1 MRAMDSAREACEKY
15 LPGLAGELQGQALSV
30 LEAPGGPAIAAFRAC
45 GGPGLLI
52 PGAYGGGGASA
63 LDAVRV
69 GRALGAL
76 SPSLG
81 VAAAMHNFSVASLVA
96 LVSSPDAGG
105 LEWMLIEAIARD
117 RLLVASGFAEGRTGA
132 GILDSS
138 VTAVPAEGGG
148 YLVNGVK
155 RPCSL
160 THSMDLLT
168 AGVALPAADG
178 RGGSELGVALVP
190 AGSPGITRRPFWGS
204 PFLAGAE
211 SDEVR
216 LEDVHVPQELML
228 RPQVELGSGLDTLQT
243 VGFVWFELLV
253 TSAYTGAVARLAEAA
268 VACGR
273 GPADGR
279 AALVTGVEAAAG
291 LAENVARHIDAGPV
305 GNDELAASLTARYA
319 VQDLLVDVADR
330 AAEVLGGLAFASSP
344 DVGSLLAVSR
354 ALAFHPPSR
363 TASAQA
369 LLDHAGGAPLRV
381 R

>member
-1 MRAMDSAREACEKY
+1 MDRAREACEKY
-15 LPGLAGELQGQALSV
+15 LPGLAGELRDVPLAA
-30 LEAPGGPAIAAFRAC
+30 LEAPGGPGLAAFRRA

-52 PGAYGGGGASA
+52 PATYGGGGASA

-69 GRALGAL
+69 GRALGAV

-96 LVSSPDAGG
+96 LVASEDASG

-138 VTAVPAEGGG
+138 VTAVPVEGGF
-148 YLVNGVK
+148 LVNGVK
-155 RPCSL
+155 KPCSL

-178 RGGSELGVALVP
+178 QGGTELGVALVP
-190 AGSPGITRRPFWGS
+190 ATSPGITRKQFWGA

-211 SDEVR
+211 SDEIR

-268 VACGR
+268 VAAGR
-273 GPADGR
+273 GSATDR

-291 LAENVARHIDAGPV
+291 LAENVARQVDAGPV

-330 AAEVLGGLAFASSP
+330 AAEVLGGMAFASSP
-344 DVGSLLAVSR
+344 DIGSLLAVSR

-369 LLDHAGGAPLRV
+369 LLDHGDGAPLRV

>member
-1 MRAMDSAREACEKY
+1 MRTMDRAREACEKY
-15 LPGLAGELQGQALSV
+15 LPGLAGELQGVSLAT
-30 LEAPGGPAIAAFRAC
+30 LEAPGGPGLAAFRRA

-52 PGAYGGGGASA
+52 PGTYGGGGASA

-69 GRALGAL
+69 GRALGAI

-96 LVSSPDAGG
+96 LVDSEDASG
-105 LEWMLIEAIARD
+105 LEWMLIESIARE

-138 VTAVPAEGGG
+138 VTAVPVEGGF
-148 YLVNGVK
+148 LVNGVK
-155 RPCSL
+155 KPCSL

-178 RGGSELGVALVP
+178 QGGTELGVALVP
-190 AGSPGITRRPFWGS
+190 AGSPGITRKPFWGA

-211 SDEVR
+211 SDEIR

-268 VACGR
+268 VAGGR
-273 GPADGR
+273 GSATDR
-279 AALVTGVEAAAG
+279 AALVTGMEAAAG
-291 LAENVARHIDAGPV
+291 LAENVARQVDAGPV

-330 AAEVLGGLAFASSP
+330 AAEVLGGLAFAASP
-344 DVGSLLAVSR
+344 DIGSLLAVSR

-369 LLDHAGGAPLRV
+369 LLEHCDGAPLRV

>member
-1 MRAMDSAREACEKY
+1 MRAMDHARAACEKY
-15 LPGLAGELQGQALSV
+15 LPGLAGELEGVPLAT
-30 LEAPGGPAIAAFRAC
+30 LEAPGGPGLAAFRRS

-52 PGAYGGGGASA
+52 PGAYGGGGANA

-69 GRALGAL
+69 GRALGAV

-96 LVSSPDAGG
+96 LVASEDASG

-138 VTAVPAEGGG
+138 VTAVPTEGG

-155 RPCSL
+155 KPCSL

-178 RGGSELGVALVP
+178 QGGSELGVALVP
-190 AGSPGITRRPFWGS
+190 AQSPGITRKPFWGA

-216 LEDVHVPQELML
+216 LENVHVPSELML

-253 TSAYTGAVARLAEAA
+253 TSAYTGAVARLVEAA
-268 VACGR
+268 VAGGR
-273 GPADGR
+273 GSATDR
-279 AALVTGVEAAAG
+279 AALVTGLEAAAS
-291 LAENVARHIDAGPV
+291 LAENVARQVDEGPV

-319 VQDLLVDVADR
+319 VQDLLVDIADR

-344 DVGSLLAVSR
+344 DIGSLLAVSR

-369 LLDHAGGAPLRV
+369 VLDHSDGAPLRV

>member
-1 MRAMDSAREACEKY
+1 MRAMNDAREACETY
-15 LPGLAGELQGQALSV
+15 LPGLAEELGNVPLAT
-30 LEAPGGPAIAAFRAC
+30 LEAPGGPGLTAFRKC

-52 PGAYGGGGASA
+52 PQAYGGGGASA

-69 GRALGAL
+69 GRALGAI

-96 LVSSPDAGG
+96 LVASEDASG

-148 YLVNGVK
+148 FLVNGVK
-155 RPCSL
+155 KPCSL

-178 RGGSELGVALVP
+178 QGGSELGVALVP
-190 AGSPGITRRPFWGS
+190 AQSPGITRKPFWS
-204 PFLAGAE
+204 APFLAGAE

-216 LEDVHVPQELML
+216 LEDVHVPDELML
-228 RPQVELGSGLDTLQT
+228 RTQTELGSGLDTLQT

-253 TSAYTGAVARLAEAA
+253 TAAYTGAVGRLAEAA
-268 VACGR
+268 VAGGR
-273 GPADGR
+273 GSVTDR
-279 AALVTGVEAAAG
+279 AALVTGMEAASG
-291 LAENVARHIDAGPV
+291 LAENVARQVDTGPV
-305 GNDELAASLTARYA
+305 GNDELAASLNARFA

-330 AAEVLGGLAFASSP
+330 AAETLGGLAFATSP
-344 DVGSLLAVSR
+344 DIGGLLAVSR

-369 LLDHAGGAPLRV
+369 LLDHCAGEPLRV

>member
-1 MRAMDSAREACEKY
+1 
-15 LPGLAGELQGQALSV
+15 
-30 LEAPGGPAIAAFRAC
+30 
-45 GGPGLLI
+45 
-52 PGAYGGGGASA
+52 
-63 LDAVRV
+63 
-69 GRALGAL
+69 
-76 SPSLG
+76 
-81 VAAAMHNFSVASLVA
+81 MHNFSVASLVA
-96 LVSSPDAGG
+96 LVASEDASG

-138 VTAVPAEGGG
+138 VTAVPTEGG

-155 RPCSL
+155 KPCSL

-178 RGGSELGVALVP
+178 QGGSELGVALVP
-190 AGSPGITRRPFWGS
+190 AQSPGITRKPFWGA

-216 LEDVHVPQELML
+216 LENVHVPSELML

-253 TSAYTGAVARLAEAA
+253 TSAYTGAVARLVEAA
-268 VACGR
+268 VAGGR
-273 GPADGR
+273 GSATDR
-279 AALVTGVEAAAG
+279 AALVTGLEAAAS
-291 LAENVARHIDAGPV
+291 LAENVARQVDEGPV

-319 VQDLLVDVADR
+319 VQDLLVDIADR

-344 DVGSLLAVSR
+344 DIGSLLAVSR

-369 LLDHAGGAPLRV
+369 VLDHSDGAPLRV

>member
-1 MRAMDSAREACEKY
+1 MRAMNDAREACEKY
-15 LPGLAGELQGQALSV
+15 LPGLAAELQGVPLAT
-30 LEAPGGPAIAAFRAC
+30 LEAPGGPGLSAFRRS

-69 GRALGAL
+69 GRALGAI

-96 LVSSPDAGG
+96 LVASEDASG

-138 VTAVPAEGGG
+138 VTAVPVEGGF
-148 YLVNGVK
+148 LVNGVK
-155 RPCSL
+155 KPCSL

-178 RGGSELGVALVP
+178 QGGSQLGVALVP
-190 AGSPGITRRPFWGS
+190 AQSPGITRKPFWGA

-211 SDEVR
+211 SDEIR
-216 LEDVHVPQELML
+216 LADVHVPQELML

-268 VACGR
+268 VAGGR
-273 GPADGR
+273 GSATDR
-279 AALVTGVEAAAG
+279 AGLVTGMEAASG
-291 LAENVARHIDAGPV
+291 LVENVARQVDAGPV

-330 AAEVLGGLAFASSP
+330 AAEVLGGMAFACSP
-344 DVGSLLAVSR
+344 DIGSLLAVSR
-354 ALAFHPPSR
+354 GLAFHPPSR

-369 LLDHAGGAPLRV
+369 LLDHCGGAPLRV

>member
-1 MRAMDSAREACEKY
+1 MRAMDHARAACAKY
-15 LPGLAGELQGQALSV
+15 LPGLAGELEGVALAT
-30 LEAPGGPAIAAFRAC
+30 LEAPGGPGLAAFRRS

-52 PGAYGGGGASA
+52 PGSYGGGGASA

-69 GRALGAL
+69 GRALGAI

-96 LVSSPDAGG
+96 LVASEDASG

-138 VTAVPAEGGG
+138 VTAVPVEGG

-155 RPCSL
+155 KPCSL

-178 RGGSELGVALVP
+178 QGGSELGVALVP
-190 AGSPGITRRPFWGS
+190 AQSPGITRKPFWGA

-268 VACGR
+268 LAGGR
-273 GPADGR
+273 GSVTDR
-279 AALVTGVEAAAG
+279 AALITGLEAAAS
-291 LAENVARHIDAGPV
+291 LAENVARQVDEGPV

-344 DVGSLLAVSR
+344 DIGNLLAVSR

-369 LLDHAGGAPLRV
+369 LLDHGAGAPLRV

>member
-1 MRAMDSAREACEKY
+1 MRTMDRAREACEKY
-15 LPGLAGELQGQALSV
+15 LPGLAGELQGVALAT
-30 LEAPGGPAIAAFRAC
+30 LEAPGGPGLAAFRRA

-52 PGAYGGGGASA
+52 PGTYGGGGASA

-69 GRALGAL
+69 GRALGAI

-96 LVSSPDAGG
+96 LVDSEDASG
-105 LEWMLIEAIARD
+105 LEWMLIESIARE

-138 VTAVPAEGGG
+138 VTAVPVEGGF
-148 YLVNGVK
+148 LVNGVK
-155 RPCSL
+155 KPCSL

-178 RGGSELGVALVP
+178 QGGTELGVALVP
-190 AGSPGITRRPFWGS
+190 AGSPGITRKPFWGA

-211 SDEVR
+211 SDEIR

-268 VACGR
+268 VAGGR
-273 GPADGR
+273 GSATDR
-279 AALVTGVEAAAG
+279 AALVTGMEAAAG
-291 LAENVARHIDAGPV
+291 LAENVARQVDAGPV

-330 AAEVLGGLAFASSP
+330 AAEVLGGLAFAGSP
-344 DVGSLLAVSR
+344 DIGSLLAVSR

-369 LLDHAGGAPLRV
+369 LLDHCDGAPLRV

>member
-1 MRAMDSAREACEKY
+1 MRAMNDAREACEKY
-15 LPGLAGELQGQALSV
+15 LPGLAAELGGVPLAT
-30 LEAPGGPAIAAFRAC
+30 LEAPGGPGLTAFRRS

-69 GRALGAL
+69 GRALGAI

-96 LVSSPDAGG
+96 LVASEDASG

-138 VTAVPAEGGG
+138 VTAVPVEGGF
-148 YLVNGVK
+148 LVNGVK
-155 RPCSL
+155 KPCSL

-178 RGGSELGVALVP
+178 QGGSELGVALVP
-190 AGSPGITRRPFWGS
+190 AQSPGITRKPFWGA

-216 LEDVHVPQELML
+216 LEDVHVPDELML

-268 VACGR
+268 VAGGR
-273 GPADGR
+273 GSATDR
-279 AALVTGVEAAAG
+279 AALVTGMEAAAG
-291 LAENVARHIDAGPV
+291 LAENVARQVDAGPV

-330 AAEVLGGLAFASSP
+330 AAEVLGGLAFACSP
-344 DVGSLLAVSR
+344 DIGSLLAVSR

-369 LLDHAGGAPLRV
+369 LLDHCAGEPLRV

>member
-1 MRAMDSAREACEKY
+1 MRAMDSAREACHKY
-15 LPGLAGELQGQALSV
+15 LPGLAGELDGVALAV
-30 LEAPGGPAIAAFRAC
+30 LEAPGGPGIAAFRSA

-52 PGAYGGGGASA
+52 PGEYGGGGAGA

-96 LVSSPDAGG
+96 LVSSPDASG
-105 LEWMLIEAIARD
+105 LEWLLIEAIARD

-138 VTAVPAEGGG
+138 VTAVPVDGGF
-148 YLVNGVK
+148 LVNGVK
-155 RPCSL
+155 KPCSL

-178 RGGSELGVALVP
+178 SGGSELGVALVP
-190 AGSPGITRRPFWGS
+190 AESPGITRKPFWGA

-216 LEDVHVPQELML
+216 LEDVHVPDELML

-268 VACGR
+268 LAGGR
-273 GPADGR
+273 GSTTDR

-291 LAENVARHIDAGPV
+291 LAENVARRIDAGPV

-330 AAEVLGGLAFASSP
+330 AAEVLGGLAFAASP
-344 DVGSLLAVSR
+344 DVGGLLAVSR